1 MPAPIVGMMALTGG
15 MAALQGM
22 MGRSQAEAA
31 YEQNMA
37 SYRRE
42 LLQSWLDLDQQNFA
56 AAVSNANQIRALET
70 LGTEASKRKGRS
82 KAQLKE
88 QLNSAFTAMSYQT
101 SRQMSA
107 AEANIRARG
116 AKGGSSEAVLRT
128 MKSNAENQ
136 VRELSRT
143 LALQRRQIDEE
154 YEAVIKSG
162 QLQLQGSSSFIQG
175 SAPTNNATAGMIQ
188 GIMGGIQS
196 GLAMSQA
203 AMSLELPGF
212 GP

>member
-1 MPAPIVGMMALTGG
+1 MALPTGALALTGG
-15 MAALQGM
+15 MAVLQGI
-22 MGRSQAEAA
+22 MGKSQAEAA

-56 AAVSNANQIRALET
+56 AAMSNANQIRALET

-88 QLNSAFTAMSYQT
+88 QLKSAFKAMSYQT
-101 SRQMSA
+101 TSQMEA
-107 AEANIRARG
+107 AKANIRARG

-128 MKSNAENQ
+128 MRSNAEDQ
-136 VRELSRT
+136 MRELSRN

-154 YEAVIKSG
+154 YEAAIRSG
-162 QLQLQGSSSFIQG
+162 QLQLQGASSFIQG
-175 SAPTNNATAGMIQ
+175 SAPTNNASAAMVQ
-188 GIMGGIQS
+188 GIVGGIQS
-196 GLAMSQA
+196 GLAMSQGFA
-203 AMSLELPGF
+203 DFGLPGF
-212 GP
+212 TP